1 MNIRQA
7 QPQEA
12 ALVADVLL
20 SAAAKIR
27 ARGEIIWD
35 PPEVSEAAVEGDVRA
50 GRFYIAFDD
59 EGPVGVFRFD
69 LEDRYFWPE
78 IPEGSSAFVHKIA
91 VYPQKQGSGVAHVLL
106 DRARELARQRG
117 CQYLRLDCVSG
128 KPGLRAVYEGFGFRH
143 HSEKK
148 IGDMVF
154 DRFELAIGPAVG

>member
-12 ALVADVLL
+12 GLVADVLA

-35 PPEVSEAAVEGDVRA
+35 PPEVSEAAVEGDVRI
-50 GRFYIAFDD
+50 GMYYIAFDD
-59 EGPVGVFRFD
+59 VGPVGVFRFQ
-69 LEDRYFWPE
+69 LEDRHFWPE
-78 IPEGSSAFVHKIA
+78 IPEGSSAYVHKIA
-91 VYPQKQGSGVAHVLL
+91 VYPQKQGRGSAHALL
-106 DRARELARQRG
+106 ARAYELARQHGRR
-117 CQYLRLDCVSG
+117 YLRLDCVSG

-148 IGDMVF
+148 IGDLVF
-154 DRFELAIGPAVG
+154 DRFELAIEPPAG